1 MPHINRIRVNNV
13 KYNFGTQYYDDFILR
28 FSGKNTIYDLAN
40 GGGKSVLM
48 LLLLQN
54 MIPNCT
60 LDEKQ
65 PIEKLF
71 RTSGGSQT
79 IHSLVEWKLNGNDI
93 KDGFRYM
100 TTGFCA
106 RKARENNEEEN
117 TGENAA
123 IDYFNYVIFYR
134 EFNDNDIKNLPLN
147 NGKERITYQG
157 LKDYLRSLSKHDYSL
172 KVYLFE
178 RKGDYQRFVSQYGIY
193 ESEWEIIRGINKTEG
208 HVRTYFESNF
218 RTTRKVVEDLLIE
231 EIIRKSYQNHT
242 GEGEDFA
249 DVLMD
254 IKDKLLELN
263 KKKNEM
269 NYYDHQ
275 AEILR
280 SFMERLGSLKG
291 LYHQKDSLEQDLKDI
306 YERCLAKIEKNNEE
320 KELAVSEKK
329 GLAEERIRTMAK
341 VESAAIQL
349 EEEELAILD
358 SQVKEIK
365 NRLLDHESQLKE
377 GEERLLLKENA
388 NDYFEYIENGK
399 AYEAARTA
407 VEELR
412 RENSDLLSELEE
424 LSRQAKVRIEEKL
437 YTLTEL
443 TEEQQKECDTLTE
456 QEKQARERITDNE
469 RQIVTANSEKDVLEK
484 ENKQILLLLE
494 ELQKQAGLLL
504 LDQAGEEKE
513 KRSLLLEN
521 SREELDR
528 IKSAIREISRKK
540 ADIQVALS
548 ECTLEKKQLEKN
560 EKSIEGNI
568 QKGLAEK
575 ASLDK
580 LCEIYGETDY
590 RKLADMIHSLCR
602 HNIENAR
609 EKKQEAERKAA
620 RLQAYEE
627 GKLFPAEDSLE
638 EICRYIQRTY
648 DGSAITGMEYLSAL
662 SLEERKEWYEK
673 LPMLAHAILVRE
685 GYEEIVND
693 TTIRQ
698 KYMGSS
704 AVIIMKQDAL
714 EECCEEVT
722 SDWYAFLTG
731 DSMVFLAEEDVQAK
745 LMKLREEIAALEKQ
759 QDNLLDREMVM
770 QKDMERLSH
779 FLHFYPLEDMEKECE
794 EIKVLLQK
802 CEERKAKIIEE
813 LANAEREEE
822 GLQSRLEQM
831 YEKQQNLS
839 EEIRFL
845 SEIEGKYIRYN
856 ENSNRE
862 NELRTELSMLEKA
875 KEEIKEAW
883 NVTAKRLSD
892 KKEKLETLQQEK
904 QKLVELWNGVYHN
917 YYKEGE
923 AVEPIPDFDTIH
935 SQFLGKKEAF
945 EQENADVEDKK
956 KLMESYR
963 QSMEKNA
970 ESIRYRGGNI
980 DELAFFHQSHM
991 IRKTPVEQLLQF
1003 KEELVGLKDHIL
1015 VDKNQL
1021 EVLSEQANRKFGAI
1035 SHGKTQIE
1043 EKYGAYEVSALSGDK
1058 LRQYQKEYSNVVK
1071 DMEKKLA
1078 EADKQMKQ
1086 LEEDSFVLQAME
1098 ENTSGMLKDAMV
1110 EPEGLQPCD
1119 SVYTLQEL
1127 KAQYEALKEQFK
1139 KLQKEEYRKREEFE
1153 KDKQKLR
1160 ETLMKTQAYALAE
1173 EIERSILPPEKEE
1186 DVDRQLENLEHTI
1199 ACIGL
1204 EKDSISKGIAD
1215 MEKLK
1220 ANFES
1225 HCLQTCMNIKTALDR
1240 LPQLSKIRLD
1250 DKMISVVM
1258 LQIPY
1263 IKEEMYQDAM
1273 SNYIDDI
1280 IKASDRM
1287 TDANEQVKYIRQQLT
1302 WKRLFSVIVTD
1313 MNAIRLHLY
1322 KRERM
1327 KEQSRYLRY
1336 EEAVGSTGQSQGIYI
1351 QFLISVINYISSMN
1365 SSNADPMQLK
1375 KVIFIDNPF
1384 GAAKD
1389 VYIWEPIFKLLRANN
1404 VQLIVP
1410 ARGATP
1416 AITGRFEVNYILGQ
1430 KLIDSKLQT
1439 VVVDYRSQIEE
1450 DEVEYT
1456 ALTYEQASFTF

>member
-106 RKARENNEEEN
+106 RKARENNDEEN

-134 EFNDNDIKNLPLN
+134 EFNDNDIKNLPLS

-157 LKDYLRSLSKHDYSL
+157 LKDYLRSLGKHDYSL

-193 ESEWEIIRGINKTEG
+193 ESEWEIVRGINKTEG

-280 SFMERLGSLKG
+280 SFMERLKTLKG
-291 LYHQKDSLEQDLKDI
+291 LYHQKDGLEQDLKDI
-306 YERCLAKIEKNNEE
+306 YERCLDQIEKNSQQ
-320 KELAVSEKK
+320 KEQAVSEKK
-329 GLAEERIRTMAK
+329 ALAEERIHTMAK
-341 VESAAIQL
+341 VESAAVQL
-349 EEEELAILD
+349 EEEELAVLD
-358 SQVKEIK
+358 SQVKELK
-365 NRLLDHESQLKE
+365 SRLLDRESQLKE

-388 NDYFEYIENGK
+388 NDYFAYVENRK
-399 AYEAARTA
+399 AYESARTA

-412 RENSDLLSELEE
+412 RENGDLLSELED
-424 LSRQAKVRIEEKL
+424 LARQAKVRIEEKL

-443 TEEQQKECDTLTE
+443 AEEQQKECDELTAK
-456 QEKQARERITDNE
+456 EKQAKENIAENE
-469 RQIVTANSEKDVLEK
+469 RRTVTAASEKDVLEK
-484 ENKQILLLLE
+484 ENKQILILLE

-513 KRSLLLEN
+513 KRSLLLEK
-521 SREELDR
+521 SREELES
-528 IKSAIREISRKK
+528 IKSAIRDISRKK
-540 ADIQVALS
+540 VAIQTALS
-548 ECTLEKKQLEKN
+548 ECNLEKKQLEKN
-560 EKSIEGNI
+560 QKQLE
-568 QKGLAEK
+568 QDFAKGLEEK

-580 LCEIYGETDY
+580 LCEIYGETEY

-602 HNIENAR
+602 RNIENAR
-609 EKKQEAERKAA
+609 EKKQEADRKTA

-627 GKLFPAEDSLE
+627 GKLFPEEDSIA

-648 DGSAITGMEYLSAL
+648 DGSAVTGIEYLSTL

-685 GYEEIVND
+685 GYEEIVKD
-693 TTIRQ
+693 STIRQ
-698 KYMGSS
+698 KYMTGN
-704 AVIIMKQDAL
+704 AVIIMKQEAL
-714 EECCEEVT
+714 EESWENVT
-722 SDWYAFLTG
+722 MDWYAFLTG
-731 DSMVFLAEEDVQAK
+731 DTIAFLENGEAEAK
-745 LMKLREEIAALEKQ
+745 LTKLREEIAALEKQ
-759 QDNLLDREMVM
+759 QSNLLDREAVM
-770 QKDMERLSH
+770 QKDIERLNH
-779 FLHFYPLEDMEKECE
+779 FLHAYPLEEMEKDRDE
-794 EIKVLLQK
+794 VQALLQS
-802 CEERKAKIIEE
+802 CEERKAKVIEE
-813 LANAEREEE
+813 LAGAEREEE
-822 GLQSRLEQM
+822 GLQSQLEQM

-845 SEIEGKYIRYN
+845 SEIEAKYIRYN

-862 NELRTELSMLEKA
+862 QELGEELTTLEKE
-875 KEEIKEAW
+875 KESLKESW
-883 NVTAKRLSD
+883 NAIAKRLSD
-892 KKEKLETLQQEK
+892 RKEKLETLLQER
-904 QKLVELWNGVYHN
+904 QKLVDLWNNDYQN
-917 YYKEGE
+917 YYKKGE
-923 AVEPIPDFDTIH
+923 ATEPIPDFDTIH
-935 SQFLGKKEAF
+935 SLFLGKKEAF
-945 EQENADVEDKK
+945 EQENADAEDKK

-970 ESIRYRGGNI
+970 ESIRYRGGNVE
-980 DELAFFHQSHM
+980 ELAFFHQSHM
-991 IRKTPVEQLLQF
+991 IRKTSVEQLLQY
-1003 KEELVGLKDHIL
+1003 KEALTQLKDHIL

-1043 EKYGAYEVSALSGDK
+1043 EKYGKYEISELSGDK

-1071 DMEKKLA
+1071 DMEQKLA
-1078 EADKQMKQ
+1078 EADKRMKQ
-1086 LEEDSFVLQAME
+1086 LEEESFVLQAME

-1110 EPEGLQPCD
+1110 DVTGLKPCE
-1119 SVYTLQEL
+1119 SVYALKEL
-1127 KAQYEALKEQFK
+1127 KVQYESLREQFK
-1139 KLQKEEYRKREEFE
+1139 KLQKEEYKKREEFE
-1153 KDKQKLR
+1153 KDKQKLK

-1186 DVDRQLENLEHTI
+1186 DVDRQLQNLDHTI

-1215 MEKLK
+1215 MEQLK

-1287 TDANEQVKYIRQQLT
+1287 EDAGEQVKYIRQQLT

-1313 MNAIRLHLY
+1313 MNAIKLHLY

>member
-106 RKARENNEEEN
+106 RKARESGEEDN

-134 EFNDNDIKNLPLN
+134 EFNDNDIKNLPLS
-147 NGKERITYQG
+147 NGKERITYQA
-157 LKDYLRSLSKHDYSL
+157 LKDYLRSLGKRDYSL

-263 KKKNEM
+263 KKKHEM

-280 SFMERLGSLKG
+280 SFMERLKNLKG
-291 LYHQKDSLEQDLKDI
+291 LYHQKDGLEQDLKNI
-306 YERCLAKIEKNNEE
+306 YEHCLAQIEKNSQE
-320 KELAVSEKK
+320 KEQGVSQKK
-329 GLAEERIRTMAK
+329 LLAEERIHTMAK
-341 VESAAIQL
+341 VESAAVQL
-349 EEEELAILD
+349 EEEELAVLD
-358 SQVKEIK
+358 SQVKDIK
-365 NRLLDHESQLKE
+365 SRLLDHESQLKE

-388 NDYFEYIENGK
+388 NDYFEYVENKK
-399 AYEAARTA
+399 AYESARAA

-412 RENSDLLSELEE
+412 RENGDLLSELED
-424 LSRQAKVRIEEKL
+424 LSRQAKVRTQEKL
-437 YTLTEL
+437 HTLTEL
-443 TEEQQKECDTLTE
+443 VEQQQQECDALME
-456 QEKQARERITDNE
+456 QEKQGRENIAEKD
-469 RQIVTANSEKDVLEK
+469 RQMVTASSEKDVLEK
-484 ENKQILLLLE
+484 ENKQILILLE

-513 KRSLLLEN
+513 KRSLLLEK
-521 SREELDR
+521 SREELNG
-528 IKSAIREISRKK
+528 IKTSIREISRKK
-540 ADIQVALS
+540 VDIQTTLS

-560 EKSIEGNI
+560 QQELEHEYA
-568 QKGLAEK
+568 KGLEEK

-590 RKLADMIHSLCR
+590 RKLADLIHSLCR
-602 HNIENAR
+602 RNIENAR
-609 EKKQEAERKAA
+609 EKKQEADRKAA

-627 GKLFPAEDSLE
+627 GRLFPEEDSIS
-638 EICRYIQRTY
+638 EICRYIKRAY
-648 DGSAITGMEYLSAL
+648 DGNAITGVEYLSTL
-662 SLEERKEWYEK
+662 SLEERKDWYEK
-673 LPMLAHAILVRE
+673 LPMLAYTILVRE
-685 GYEEIVND
+685 GYEKIVED
-693 TTIRQ
+693 GTIRQ
-698 KYMGSS
+698 KFMTGN
-704 AVIIMKQDAL
+704 AVIIMKQEAL
-714 EECCEEVT
+714 EESYKEI
-722 SDWYAFLTG
+722 SADWYTFLTG
-731 DSMVFLAEEDVQAK
+731 DSFAFLEEGEAK
-745 LMKLREEIAALEKQ
+745 LKLTKLREEIAALEKQ
-759 QDNLLDREMVM
+759 QGNLLDREAVM
-770 QKDMERLSH
+770 QKDIERLNH
-779 FLHFYPLEDMEKECE
+779 FLHVYPLEDMEKERE
-794 EIKVLLQK
+794 EIKVLLQS
-802 CEERKAKIIEE
+802 CEKRKEKVIEE
-813 LANAEREEE
+813 LAGTEREEE
-822 GLQSRLEQM
+822 NLQSRLEQM

-845 SEIEGKYIRYN
+845 GEIETKYIRYN

-862 NELRTELSMLEKA
+862 RELTETLSALEKEKTRE
-875 KEEIKEAW
+875 KENW
-883 NVTAKRLSD
+883 NTVSKRLSD
-892 KKEKLETLQQEK
+892 RKEKLEALQQER
-904 QKLVELWNGVYHN
+904 QSLVELWNNEYQT

-923 AVEPIPDFDTIH
+923 IAEPIPDFDTIH
-935 SQFLGKKEAF
+935 SLFLGKKEAY

-970 ESIRYRGGNI
+970 ESIRYRGGNVE
-980 DELAFFHQSHM
+980 ELAFFHQSHM
-991 IRKTPVEQLLQF
+991 IRKTAVEQLLKY
-1003 KEELVGLKDHIL
+1003 KEALVQLKDHIL
-1015 VDKNQL
+1015 EDKNQL

-1043 EKYGAYEVSALSGDK
+1043 EKYGDYEVSELSGDK

-1078 EADKQMKQ
+1078 EADKRMKQ
-1086 LEEDSFVLQAME
+1086 LEEESFVLQSVE
-1098 ENTSGMLKDAMV
+1098 ENTRGMLRDAMV
-1110 EPEGLQPCD
+1110 DVTGLKPCE

-1127 KAQYEALKEQFK
+1127 KGRYESLREQFK
-1139 KLQKEEYRKREEFE
+1139 KLQKEEYKKREEFE
-1153 KDKQKLR
+1153 KDKQKLK

-1186 DVDRQLENLEHTI
+1186 DVERQLNNLDHTI

-1263 IKEEMYQDAM
+1263 IKEDMYQDAM

-1280 IKASDRM
+1280 IKASDRIE
-1287 TDANEQVKYIRQQLT
+1287 DANEQVKYIRQQLT

-1450 DEVEYT
+1450 NEVEYT